1 MNIYLAEFSGFCF
14 GVRRAIQLAE
24 EAAGLG
30 DKVCTM
36 GELIHNPYIVNKLKQ
51 QGIIIC
57 DDFRNLSGHTVI
69 LRSHG
74 VTREM
79 LETLTSNGNK
89 IVDATCPYVLR
100 AQKLAKSMAEE
111 DYQVMIMGDKNHPE
125 VIAIQSWGGK
135 GTQIVGADERPEP
148 LPSSKICL
156 IAQTTEKPQ
165 HLADLVA
172 WLSTR
177 VTELRV
183 FNTICLATQQR
194 QDASAQLAQK
204 LPLVIVI
211 GGHNSSN
218 TRQLYQLCNQYSRCY
233 HVAGE
238 DELRREWFCGL
249 TDVGLAAGAS
259 TPAETIVAVYN
270 RIKDINGESD
280 RVTSVGEIPL
290 FKEESC

>member
-1 MNIYLAEFSGFCF
+1 
-14 GVRRAIQLAE
+14 
-24 EAAGLG
+24 
-30 DKVCTM
+30 TM